1 MAVGGEP
8 DVTRKSLAPGGMFAT
23 VVCLIATGCGGSPDL
38 PLTKVS
44 GRVTFSGGPPPAV
57 GSIAFSL
64 VPGTGAEGL
73 PYRPGSAPFGT
84 GGQFVVN
91 SFSEGD
97 GLLPGTYKV
106 RITCLSGPP
115 SSGPLESLSYVPL
128 DWAPEE
134 LVIKGDEQSVVVK
147 YDVPPKK
154 SR

>member
-1 MAVGGEP
+1 M
-8 DVTRKSLAPGGMFAT
+8 
-23 VVCLIATGCGGSPDL
+23 
-38 PLTKVS
+38 TKVT
-44 GRVTFSGGPPPAV
+44 GRVTFNGGPPPNV
-57 GSIAFSL
+57 GHIAFSL

-73 PYRPGSAPFGT
+73 PYRPGSALFGT
-84 GGQFVVN
+84 DGQFVVD
-91 SFSEGD
+91 SFAKGD
-97 GLLPGTYKV
+97 GLLPGTYNV

-134 LVIKGDEQSVVVK
+134 LVITGEEESVAVE